1 MQATI
6 ATYDAET
13 GGTLVLDDGVTLLY
27 DADAVAASPVRHL
40 RPGQRVIVEL
50 TDAAPPAVRALRIH

>member
-6 ATYDAET
+6 ATYDAEQ
-13 GGTLVLDDGVTLLY
+13 GGMLVLDDGVTLPYAKEAL
-27 DADAVAASPVRHL
+27 DASPVRHL

-50 TDAAPPAVRALRIH
+50 EAAGTVAALRIH